1 MNIRTWDCDY
11 PQDLGFELPPQEAVE
26 INKEA
31 YRMVSKE
38 QPDIDDSLRILDRK
52 ITYITEKE

>member
-26 INKEA
+26 DKLKKA
-31 YRMVSKE
+31 YRMVK
-38 QPDIDDSLRILDRK
+38 
-52 ITYITEKE
+52 

>member
-26 INKEA
+26 INK
-31 YRMVSKE
+31 
-38 QPDIDDSLRILDRK
+38 SLSNGKVKSNLI
-52 ITYITEKE
+52 